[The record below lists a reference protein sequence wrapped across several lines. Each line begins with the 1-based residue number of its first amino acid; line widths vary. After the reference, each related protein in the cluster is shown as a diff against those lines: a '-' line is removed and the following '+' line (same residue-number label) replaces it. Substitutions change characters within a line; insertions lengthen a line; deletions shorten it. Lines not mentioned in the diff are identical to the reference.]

1 MQIRLTYLRVKKNQF
16 KWIQGEDQM
25 NPEEAKESAKSHLLD
40 YLNAK
45 GINTSTTFSC
55 LNPAHE
61 DKHPSMSFDSRR
73 NRCHCFSCGVD
84 YDIFDVV
91 SLETGLTGKDL
102 FEHVYKMFGINVDYQ
117 NHTSCTSSKF
127 IPQPESK
134 TKIDINKK
142 SQNENR
148 ENLTEFFEKCHA
160 AVEKTDY
167 WKKRG
172 LSKATVDAYNL
183 GYWEEKR
190 RFVIPTGDFSYNA
203 RATWEA
209 DKKERYL
216 KPKGQF
222 ELFNLKAIPLAEQPV
237 FVVEGEFDALS
248 IIEAGGIAVAL
259 GSSSNLRFI
268 EFLKSNRP
276 KYPLILALDNDEAG
290 RAGEAKLSEEL
301 TKIQVDF
308 VDADITFGFKD
319 ANEALVKDRETFV
332 QSVLNAKNNVLNLLE
347 EKRQKEAEAYYQTAA
362 VHGLSDFIADI
373 EKRHNKDCV
382 STGFENLDDI
392 LDGGFYPGLYIIGAI
407 SSLGKTTFALQVADN
422 AAKKGQDVLVFSL
435 EMGKQELIA
444 KSISRLSFQKC
455 KSWGSDLDFA
465 TTTRN
470 LMNGK
475 SLNSKERVD
484 FLNECIKGYSDYAGR
499 IFYHIGIGDIGV
511 EKIKSVIARHIRIT
525 GRKPLVIIDY
535 LQIIAPFDMRA
546 TDKQNTDKAVV
557 ELKRAS
563 RDYDVPI
570 FAISSFNRENYTSPV
585 NIASFKESGAIE
597 YTSDVLMALQF
608 KGMDYLKKED
618 GKYEDEKSRT
628 ARIIQL
634 RNEQEKNAE
643 IPGKAQELQLKILK
657 NRNGR
662 KGGVDLEF
670 HPMFNCFEVPK
681 KKVENG
687 GWILKSKK

>member
-1 MQIRLTYLRVKKNQF
+1 
-16 KWIQGEDQM
+16 M

-45 GINTSTTFSC
+45 GINTSTNFSC

-91 SLETGLTGKDL
+91 SLEIGLTGKEL

-117 NHTSCTSSKF
+117 NHTSSTSSKF

-319 ANEALVKDRETFV
+319 ANEALVEDRETFV

>member
-1 MQIRLTYLRVKKNQF
+1 
-16 KWIQGEDQM
+16 M
-25 NPEEAKESAKSHLLD
+25 NPEEAKEYAKTNLEA

-45 GINTSTTFSC
+45 GINTSSNFSC

-91 SLETGLTGKDL
+91 AIDTGLSGKEL
-102 FEHVYKMFGINVDYQ
+102 FNHVYSLYNISVDYENSKNQ
-117 NHTSCTSSKF
+117 TSSKS

-276 KYPLILALDNDEAG
+276 KYPLIMALDNDEAG

-301 TKIQVDF
+301 TKIQIDF

-319 ANEALVKDRETFV
+319 ANEALVEDRETFV

-347 EKRQKEAEAYYQTAA
+347 EKRQKEAKVYYQTSA
-362 VHGLSDFIADI
+362 VNGLSEFIADI
-373 EKRHNKDCV
+373 ERRHNKDCV
-382 STGFENLDDI
+382 STGFENLDEI

-455 KSWGSDLDFA
+455 KSWGSELDFA

-681 KKVENG
+681 KKVEND
-687 GWILKSKK
+687 GWTARVRK

>member
-1 MQIRLTYLRVKKNQF
+1 
-16 KWIQGEDQM
+16 M
-25 NPEEAKESAKSHLLD
+25 NPEEAKEYAKTNLEA

-45 GINTSTTFSC
+45 GINTSSNFSC

-91 SLETGLTGKDL
+91 AIDTGLSGKEL
-102 FEHVYKMFGINVDYQ
+102 FNHVYSLYNISVDYENSKNQ
-117 NHTSCTSSKF
+117 TSSKS

-142 SQNENR
+142 SQNEDR

-190 RFVIPTGDFSYNA
+190 RFVIPTGVFSYNA

-301 TKIQVDF
+301 TKIQVEF

-319 ANEALVKDRETFV
+319 ANEALVEDRETFV

-347 EKRQKEAEAYYQTAA
+347 EKREKEAEAYYQTSA
-362 VHGLSDFIADI
+362 VNGLSEFIADI
-373 EKRHNKDCV
+373 ERRHNKDCV
-382 STGFENLDDI
+382 STGFENLDEI

-681 KKVENG
+681 KKVEND
-687 GWILKSKK
+687 GWTARVRK

>member
-1 MQIRLTYLRVKKNQF
+1 
-16 KWIQGEDQM
+16 M
-25 NPEEAKESAKSHLLD
+25 NPEEAKESAKSHLLN

-45 GINTSTTFSC
+45 GINTSTNFSC

-61 DKHPSMSFDSRR
+61 DKHPSMSFDQRR
-73 NRCHCFSCGVD
+73 NRCHCFSCGAD
-84 YDIFDVV
+84 YDIFDVIR
-91 SLETGLTGKDL
+91 LETGLTGKEL
-102 FEHVYKMFGINVDYQ
+102 FEHTYKMFGITVDNQ
-117 NHTSCTSSKF
+117 NFTSETSSKS
-127 IPQPESK
+127 ISHSESK

-142 SQNENR
+142 SQSENR
-148 ENLTEFFEKCHA
+148 EPLTEFFEKCHA

-172 LSKATVDAYNL
+172 LSKAIVDAYNL
-183 GYWEEKR
+183 GYWEEKK

-222 ELFNLKAIPLAEQPV
+222 ELFNLKAIPFAEQPV

-259 GSSSNLRFI
+259 GSASNLRFI
-268 EFLKSNRP
+268 EFLKSNKP

-290 RAGEAKLSEEL
+290 RAGEAKLSDEL
-301 TKIQVDF
+301 TKIQVEF
-308 VDADITFGFKD
+308 VDADITGDFKD
-319 ANEALVKDRETFV
+319 ANDALIGDRDVFIQNV
-332 QSVLNAKNNVLNLLE
+332 INARDNVLSLLE
-347 EKRQKEAEAYYQTAA
+347 EKRQKEEQAYYQTSA
-362 VHGLSDFIADI
+362 VNGLSDFIADI

-382 STGFENLDDI
+382 STGFENLDKI

-455 KSWGSDLDFA
+455 RNWGSNLDFA

-470 LMNGK
+470 LMNGN

-484 FLNECIKGYSDYAGR
+484 FLNECINGYADYAGR

-511 EKIKSVIARHIRIT
+511 EKIKAVIARHIKIT

-670 HPMFNCFEVPK
+670 YPMFNCFEVPK

-687 GWILKSKK
+687 GWTLRTKK

>member
-1 MQIRLTYLRVKKNQF
+1 
-16 KWIQGEDQM
+16 M
-25 NPEEAKESAKSHLLD
+25 NPEEAKEYAKTNLEA

-45 GINTSTTFSC
+45 GINTSSNFSC

-84 YDIFDVV
+84 YDIFDVMAID
-91 SLETGLTGKDL
+91 TGLSGKEL
-102 FEHVYKMFGINVDYQ
+102 FNHVYSLYNISVEYENSKNQI
-117 NHTSCTSSKF
+117 SSKS
-127 IPQPESK
+127 IPQPESAAMAA
-134 TKIDINKK
+134 TKISINKK

-160 AVEKTDY
+160 AIEKTDY

-190 RFVIPTGDFSYNA
+190 RFVIPTGNFSYNA

-301 TKIQVDF
+301 TKIQVEF
-308 VDADITFGFKD
+308 VDADITLGFKD
-319 ANEALVKDRETFV
+319 ANEALVGDRETFI
-332 QSVLNAKNNVLNLLE
+332 QTVLNARNNVLVLLE

-362 VHGLSDFIADI
+362 VNGLSDFIADI

-382 STGFENLDDI
+382 STGFENLDEI

-525 GRKPLVIIDY
+525 GKKPLVIIDY
-535 LQIIAPFDMRA
+535 LQIIAPFDIRA

-597 YTSDVLMALQF
+597 YTSDVLMALH
-608 KGMDYLKKED
+608 GL
-618 GKYEDEKSRT
+618 
-628 ARIIQL
+628 
-634 RNEQEKNAE
+634 
-643 IPGKAQELQLKILK
+643 P
-657 NRNGR
+657 
-662 KGGVDLEF
+662 
-670 HPMFNCFEVPK
+670 
-681 KKVENG
+681 
-687 GWILKSKK
+687 

>member
-1 MQIRLTYLRVKKNQF
+1 
-16 KWIQGEDQM
+16 M

-45 GINTSTTFSC
+45 GINTSTNFSC

-91 SLETGLTGKDL
+91 SLEIGLTGKEL

-117 NHTSCTSSKF
+117 NHTSSTSSKF

-319 ANEALVKDRETFV
+319 ANEALVEDRETFV

-382 STGFENLDDI
+382 STGFENLDEI

>member
-1 MQIRLTYLRVKKNQF
+1 
-16 KWIQGEDQM
+16 M
-25 NPEEAKESAKSHLLD
+25 NPEEAKEYAKTNLEA

-45 GINTSTTFSC
+45 GINTSSNFSC

-91 SLETGLTGKDL
+91 AIDTGLSGKEL
-102 FEHVYKMFGINVDYQ
+102 FNHVYSLYNISVDYENSKNQ
-117 NHTSCTSSKF
+117 TSSKS

-268 EFLKSNRP
+268 EFLKSNKP

-301 TKIQVDF
+301 TKIQVEF
-308 VDADITFGFKD
+308 VDADITLGFKD
-319 ANEALVKDRETFV
+319 ANEALVGDRETFV
-332 QSVLNAKNNVLNLLE
+332 QSVLNARNNVLALLE
-347 EKRQKEAEAYYQTAA
+347 EKRQKEEAAYYQTSA
-362 VHGLSDFIADI
+362 VNGLTEFIADI
-373 EKRHNKDCV
+373 ERRHNKDCV
-382 STGFENLDDI
+382 STGFQNLDDI

-455 KSWGSDLDFA
+455 RSWGSELDFA

-470 LMNGK
+470 LLNGK

-484 FLNECIKGYSDYAGR
+484 FLNECIKSYADYAGR

-511 EKIKSVIARHIRIT
+511 EKIKAVIARHIRIT

-681 KKVENG
+681 KKVEND
-687 GWILKSKK
+687 GWTARVRK

>member
-1 MQIRLTYLRVKKNQF
+1 
-16 KWIQGEDQM
+16 M
-25 NPEEAKESAKSHLLD
+25 NPEEAKEYAKTNFEA

-45 GINTSTTFSC
+45 GINTSSNFSC

-84 YDIFDVV
+84 YDIFDVMAID
-91 SLETGLTGKDL
+91 TGLSGKEL
-102 FEHVYKMFGINVDYQ
+102 FNHVYSLYNISVEYENSKNQI
-117 NHTSCTSSKF
+117 SSKF
-127 IPQPESK
+127 ISQPESTAIAA
-134 TKIDINKK
+134 TKIAINKK

-148 ENLTEFFEKCHA
+148 ENLTKFFEKCHA
-160 AVEKTDY
+160 AIEKTDY

-190 RFVIPTGDFSYNA
+190 RFVIPTGEFSYNA

-301 TKIQVDF
+301 TKIQMEF
-308 VDADITFGFKD
+308 VDADITLGFKD
-319 ANEALVKDRETFV
+319 ANEALVGDRETFI
-332 QSVLNAKNNVLNLLE
+332 QTVLNARNNVLALLE
-347 EKRQKEAEAYYQTAA
+347 EKRQKEAAAYYQTAA
-362 VHGLSDFIADI
+362 VNGLSDFIADI

-382 STGFENLDDI
+382 STGFENLDEI

-444 KSISRLSFQKC
+444 KSISRISFQKC

-475 SLNSKERVD
+475 SLSSKERVD

-525 GRKPLVIIDY
+525 GKKPLVIIDY

-687 GWILKSKK
+687 GWTLKAKK

>member
-1 MQIRLTYLRVKKNQF
+1 
-16 KWIQGEDQM
+16 M

-45 GINTSTTFSC
+45 GINTSTNFSC

-91 SLETGLTGKDL
+91 AIDTGLSGKEL

-117 NHTSCTSSKF
+117 NHTSSTSSKF

-172 LSKATVDAYNL
+172 LSKATIDAYNL

-319 ANEALVKDRETFV
+319 ANEALVEDRETFV
-332 QSVLNAKNNVLNLLE
+332 QSVLNAKNNVLNLLD

-382 STGFENLDDI
+382 STGFENLDEI

-455 KSWGSDLDFA
+455 KCWGSDLDFA

>member
-1 MQIRLTYLRVKKNQF
+1 
-16 KWIQGEDQM
+16 M
-25 NPEEAKESAKSHLLD
+25 NPEEAKEYAKTNLEA

-45 GINTSTTFSC
+45 GINTSSNFSC

-91 SLETGLTGKDL
+91 AIDTGLSGKEL
-102 FEHVYKMFGINVDYQ
+102 FNYVYSLYNICVDYDNSKSQ
-117 NHTSCTSSKF
+117 TSSKS

-142 SQNENR
+142 SQNEDR
-148 ENLTEFFEKCHA
+148 KNLTEFFEKCHA

-248 IIEAGGIAVAL
+248 LIEAGGIAVAL

-276 KYPLILALDNDEAG
+276 KYPLIMALDNDEAG

-319 ANEALVKDRETFV
+319 ANEALVEDRETFV

-347 EKRQKEAEAYYQTAA
+347 EKRQKEAEAYYQTSA
-362 VHGLSDFIADI
+362 VNGLSEFIADI
-373 EKRHNKDCV
+373 ERRHNKDCV
-382 STGFENLDDI
+382 STGFENLDEI

-455 KSWGSDLDFA
+455 KSWGSELDFA

-511 EKIKSVIARHIRIT
+511 EKITSVIARHIRIT

-681 KKVENG
+681 KKVEND
-687 GWILKSKK
+687 GWTARVRK

>member
-1 MQIRLTYLRVKKNQF
+1 
-16 KWIQGEDQM
+16 M
-25 NPEEAKESAKSHLLD
+25 NPEEAKEKAKGHLLD

-45 GINTSTTFSC
+45 GINTSTNFSC

-73 NRCHCFSCGVD
+73 NRCHCFSCGAD
-84 YDIFDVV
+84 YDIFDLV
-91 SLETGLTGKDL
+91 SIENGLTGKEL
-102 FEHVYKMFGINVDYQ
+102 FEHVYKMFGISVDYQ
-117 NHTSCTSSKF
+117 NYASKTPSKF
-127 IPQPESK
+127 IPQPESAAK
-134 TKIDINKK
+134 PATKIDIKK
-142 SQNENR
+142 IPASSAGMTGSENR
-148 ENLTEFFEKCHA
+148 EKLTDFFGKCHE

-190 RFVIPTGDFSYNA
+190 RFVIPTGEFSYNA

-222 ELFNLKAIPLAEQPV
+222 ELFNLKSIPLAEQPV

-268 EFLKSNRP
+268 EFLKSNKP
-276 KYPLILALDNDEAG
+276 KYPMILALDNDEAG
-290 RAGEAKLSEEL
+290 RAGEERLSEEL
-301 TKIQVDF
+301 AEIHVDF
-308 VDADITFGFKD
+308 VVADITLGFKD
-319 ANEALVKDRETFV
+319 ANEALVGDRENFI
-332 QSVLNAKNNVLNLLE
+332 QAVLSAKNNVLSLLE
-347 EKRQKEAEAYYQTAA
+347 EKRQKEAEAYYRTSA
-362 VHGLSDFIADI
+362 VNGLGDFIADI
-373 EKRHNKDCV
+373 ERRKNKDCV
-382 STGFENLDDI
+382 STGFENLDEI

-422 AAKKGQDVLVFSL
+422 AAKMGQDVLVFSL

-455 KSWGSDLDFA
+455 RSWGSDLEFA

-475 SLNSKERVD
+475 SLDSKERVD

-511 EKIKSVIARHIRIT
+511 EKIKSVIDRHIRIT

-563 RDYDVPI
+563 RDYEVPI

-634 RNEQEKNAE
+634 RNEQEKIAE
-643 IPGKAQELQLKILK
+643 IPGKPQELQLKILK

-681 KKVENG
+681 KKEENG
-687 GWILKSKK
+687 GWKVRERK

>member
-1 MQIRLTYLRVKKNQF
+1 
-16 KWIQGEDQM
+16 M
-25 NPEEAKESAKSHLLD
+25 NPEEAKESAKSHLSD

-45 GINTSTTFSC
+45 GINTSTNFSC

-61 DKHPSMSFDSRR
+61 DKHPSMSFDPRR

-84 YDIFDVV
+84 YDIFDVIG
-91 SLETGLTGKDL
+91 LETGLSGKEL
-102 FEHVYKMFGINVDYQ
+102 FEHTYKMFGINVDYQ
-117 NHTSCTSSKF
+117 KYTSGTSSKS
-127 IPQPESK
+127 IPHPESK

-148 ENLTEFFEKCHA
+148 EPLTDFFAKCHA

-172 LSKATVDAYNL
+172 LSKAIIDAYNL
-183 GYWEEKR
+183 GYWEEKK
-190 RFVIPTGDFSYNA
+190 RFVIPTGEFSYNA

-222 ELFNLKAIPLAEQPV
+222 ELFNLKVIPLAEQPV

-290 RAGEAKLSEEL
+290 RVGEAKLSDEL
-301 TKIQVDF
+301 TKIQVEF
-308 VDADITFGFKD
+308 VDADITGDFKD
-319 ANEALVKDRETFV
+319 ANEALIGDREVFIQNV
-332 QSVLNAKNNVLNLLE
+332 QSARDNVLSLLE
-347 EKRQKEAEAYYQTAA
+347 EKRQKEEQAYYQTAA

-382 STGFENLDDI
+382 STGFDNLDEI

-455 KSWGSDLDFA
+455 KNWGSDLDFA

-484 FLNECIKGYSDYAGR
+484 FLNECIKGYADYAGR
-499 IFYHIGIGDIGV
+499 IYYHIGIGDIGV
-511 EKIKSVIARHIRIT
+511 EKIKAVIARHIKIT

-687 GWILKSKK
+687 GWTLRTKK

>member
-1 MQIRLTYLRVKKNQF
+1 
-16 KWIQGEDQM
+16 M
-25 NPEEAKESAKSHLLD
+25 NPEEAKESAKTHLLD

-45 GINTSTTFSC
+45 GINTSTNFSC

-61 DKHPSMSFDSRR
+61 DRHPSMSFDSRR

-91 SLETGLTGKDL
+91 AIDTGLSGKEL
-102 FEHVYKMFGINVDYQ
+102 FNHVYSLYNISVDYDNSKSQ
-117 NHTSCTSSKF
+117 TSSKS

-134 TKIDINKK
+134 TNVNIQKGT
-142 SQNENR
+142 QQELPR
-148 ENLTEFFEKCHA
+148 ESLTEFFAKCHS

-172 LSKATVDAYNL
+172 LSKAIVDAYNL

-190 RFVIPTGDFSYNA
+190 RFVIPTGEFSYNA

-216 KPKGQF
+216 KPKGHF
-222 ELFNLKAIPLAEQPV
+222 ELFNLNAIPLAEQPV

-301 TKIQVDF
+301 TKIQVEF
-308 VDADITFGFKD
+308 VDADITLGFKD
-319 ANEALVKDRETFV
+319 ANEALVGDRETFI
-332 QSVLNAKNNVLNLLE
+332 QTVLNARNNVLALLE
-347 EKRQKEAEAYYQTAA
+347 EKRQKEEAAYYQTSA
-362 VHGLSDFIADI
+362 VNGLTEFIADI
-373 EKRHNKDCV
+373 ERRHNKDCV
-382 STGFENLDDI
+382 STGFQNLDDI

-455 KSWGSDLDFA
+455 RSWGSELDYA

-470 LMNGK
+470 LLNGK

-484 FLNECIKGYSDYAGR
+484 FLNECIKSYADYAGR

-511 EKIKSVIARHIRIT
+511 EKIKAVIARHIKIT

-608 KGMDYLKKED
+608 KGMDYLKKDD
-618 GKYEDEKSRT
+618 GKYEDEKTRT

-634 RNEQEKNAE
+634 RAEQEKNAE

-662 KGGVDLEF
+662 KGGIDLEF

-681 KKVENG
+681 KTVGKNE
-687 GWILKSKK
+687 WTLKKRKG

>member
-1 MQIRLTYLRVKKNQF
+1 
-16 KWIQGEDQM
+16 M

-91 SLETGLTGKDL
+91 ANDTGLSGKEL
-102 FEHVYKMFGINVDYQ
+102 FNHVYSLYNISVDYENSKNQ
-117 NHTSCTSSKF
+117 TSSKF

-319 ANEALVKDRETFV
+319 ANEALVEDRETFV

-362 VHGLSDFIADI
+362 VHRLSDFIADI

-382 STGFENLDDI
+382 STGFENLDEI

-484 FLNECIKGYSDYAGR
+484 FLNECIKDYSDYAGR

-511 EKIKSVIARHIRIT
+511 EKIKAVIARHIRIT

-687 GWILKSKK
+687 GWVLKAKK

>member
-1 MQIRLTYLRVKKNQF
+1 
-16 KWIQGEDQM
+16 M
-25 NPEEAKESAKSHLLD
+25 NPEEAKEYAKTNLEA

-45 GINTSTTFSC
+45 GINTSSNFSC

-91 SLETGLTGKDL
+91 AIDTGLSGKEL
-102 FEHVYKMFGINVDYQ
+102 FNHVYNLYNISVDYDNSKSQ
-117 NHTSCTSSKF
+117 TSSKS

-142 SQNENR
+142 SQNEDR
-148 ENLTEFFEKCHA
+148 ENFTEFFEKCHA

-190 RFVIPTGDFSYNA
+190 RFVIPTGNFSYNA

-301 TKIQVDF
+301 TKIQVEF

-319 ANEALVKDRETFV
+319 ANEALVEDRETFV

-382 STGFENLDDI
+382 STGFENLDEI

-687 GWILKSKK
+687 GWTLKSRK

>member
-1 MQIRLTYLRVKKNQF
+1 
-16 KWIQGEDQM
+16 M
-25 NPEEAKESAKSHLLD
+25 NPEEAKESAKSHLSD

-45 GINTSTTFSC
+45 GINTSTNFSC

-61 DKHPSMSFDSRR
+61 DKHPSMSFDQRR

-84 YDIFDVV
+84 YDIFDVIG
-91 SLETGLTGKDL
+91 LETGLSGKEL
-102 FEHVYKMFGINVDYQ
+102 FEHTYKMFGINVDYQ
-117 NHTSCTSSKF
+117 NYTSDTSSKS
-127 IPQPESK
+127 ISHPESK
-134 TKIDINKK
+134 TKVDINKK

-148 ENLTEFFEKCHA
+148 EPLTDFFAKCHA

-172 LSKATVDAYNL
+172 LSKAIIDAYNL
-183 GYWEEKR
+183 GYWEEKK
-190 RFVIPTGDFSYNA
+190 RFVIPTGEFSYNA

-222 ELFNLKAIPLAEQPV
+222 ELFNLKVIPLAEQPV

-268 EFLKSNRP
+268 EFLESNRP

-290 RAGEAKLSEEL
+290 RVGEAKLSDEL
-301 TKIQVDF
+301 TKIQVEF
-308 VDADITFGFKD
+308 VDADITGDFKD
-319 ANEALVKDRETFV
+319 ANEALIGDREVFIQNV
-332 QSVLNAKNNVLNLLE
+332 MNARNNVLSLLE
-347 EKRQKEAEAYYQTAA
+347 EKRQKEEQAYYQTSA
-362 VHGLSDFIADI
+362 VNGLSEFIADI
-373 EKRHNKDCV
+373 EKRHNRDCV
-382 STGFENLDDI
+382 STGFENLDEI

-455 KSWGSDLDFA
+455 KNWGSDLDFA

-484 FLNECIKGYSDYAGR
+484 FLNECIKGYADYAGR
-499 IFYHIGIGDIGV
+499 IYYHIGIGDIGV
-511 EKIKSVIARHIRIT
+511 EKINAVIARHIKIT

-597 YTSDVLMALQF
+597 YTSDVLMALQY

-662 KGGVDLEF
+662 KGGVDFEF

-687 GWILKSKK
+687 GWTLRTKK

>member
-1 MQIRLTYLRVKKNQF
+1 
-16 KWIQGEDQM
+16 M
-25 NPEEAKESAKSHLLD
+25 NPEEAKEYAKT
-40 YLNAK
+40 YLKAYLSTK
-45 GINTSTTFSC
+45 GINTSTNFSC

-61 DKHPSMSFDSRR
+61 DKHPSMSFDQRR

-84 YDIFDVV
+84 YDIFDVIGID
-91 SLETGLTGKDL
+91 TGLSGKEL
-102 FEHVYKMFGINVDYQ
+102 FNHVYGLYNISVDYDNSKSQ
-117 NHTSCTSSKF
+117 ASSKS
-127 IPQPESK
+127 IPHAESNANDNIKK
-134 TKIDINKK
+134 TD
-142 SQNENR
+142 NENR
-148 ENLTEFFEKCHA
+148 ESLTEFFAKCHA
-160 AVEKTDY
+160 EVGKTDY

-172 LSKATVDAYNL
+172 LSKAIVDAYNL

-203 RATWEA
+203 RATWDS

-216 KPKGQF
+216 KPRGQF
-222 ELFNLKAIPLAEQPV
+222 ELFNLNAIPLAEQPV

-248 IIEAGGIAVAL
+248 VIEAGGIAVAL

-268 EFLKSNRP
+268 EFLKSNKP

-301 TKIQVDF
+301 TKIQVEF
-308 VDADITFGFKD
+308 VEADITLGFKD
-319 ANEALVKDRETFV
+319 ANEALVGDRDNFIQT
-332 QSVLNAKNNVLNLLE
+332 VLNAKNNVLALLE
-347 EKRQKEAEAYYQTAA
+347 EKRQKEEQAYYQTSAA
-362 VHGLSDFIADI
+362 NGLADFIADI
-373 EKRHNKDCV
+373 ERRHNKDCV
-382 STGFENLDDI
+382 STGFSNLDDI

-435 EMGKQELIA
+435 EMGKQELTA
-444 KSISRLSFQKC
+444 KSISRISFQKC
-455 KSWGSDLDFA
+455 RSYGSDLEYA

-470 LMNGK
+470 LLNGK
-475 SLNSKERVD
+475 SLNSKERVE
-484 FLNECIKGYSDYAGR
+484 FLNDCIKSYADYAGR

-511 EKIKSVIARHIRIT
+511 EKIKAVIARHIKIT

-563 RDYDVPI
+563 RDYDIPI
-570 FAISSFNRENYTSPV
+570 FAISSFNRENYTNPV

-608 KGMDYLKKED
+608 KGMDYRKKD
-618 GKYEDEKSRT
+618 DDKYEDEKSRT

-643 IPGKAQELQLKILK
+643 TPGKPQELQLKILK

-662 KGGVDLEF
+662 KGSVDLEF

-681 KKVENG
+681 KKVENE
-687 GWILKSKK
+687 GWTLKSKKK

>member
-1 MQIRLTYLRVKKNQF
+1 
-16 KWIQGEDQM
+16 M
-25 NPEEAKESAKSHLLD
+25 NPEEAKESAKSHLSD

-45 GINTSTTFSC
+45 GINTSTNFSC
-55 LNPAHE
+55 LNPSH
-61 DKHPSMSFDSRR
+61 DDRHPSMSFDSRR

-91 SLETGLTGKDL
+91 GLETGLTGKEL
-102 FEHVYKMFGINVDYQ
+102 FDHVYKLYNISVDYSDFNKNQ
-117 NHTSCTSSKF
+117 NTSKS
-127 IPQPESK
+127 IPHPESK

-142 SQNENR
+142 SHDENR
-148 ENLTEFFEKCHA
+148 ESLTEFFAKCHA

-172 LSKATVDAYNL
+172 LSKAIVDAYNL
-183 GYWEEKR
+183 GYWEEKK
-190 RFVIPTGDFSYNA
+190 RFVIPTGEFSYNA

-290 RAGEAKLSEEL
+290 RVGEAKLSDEL
-301 TKIQVDF
+301 TKIQVEF
-308 VDADITFGFKD
+308 IDADITGDFKD
-319 ANEALVKDRETFV
+319 ANEALIGDREVFIQNV
-332 QSVLNAKNNVLNLLE
+332 MNARNNVLSLLE
-347 EKRQKEAEAYYQTAA
+347 EKRQKEEQAYYQTSA
-362 VHGLSDFIADI
+362 VNGLSDFIADI
-373 EKRHNKDCV
+373 EKRHNRDCV
-382 STGFENLDDI
+382 STGFENLDEI

-455 KSWGSDLDFA
+455 KNWGSDLDFA

-484 FLNECIKGYSDYAGR
+484 FLNECIKGYADYAGR
-499 IFYHIGIGDIGV
+499 IYYHIGIGDIGV
-511 EKIKSVIARHIRIT
+511 EKIKAVIARHIKIT

-687 GWILKSKK
+687 GWTLRTKK

>member
-1 MQIRLTYLRVKKNQF
+1 
-16 KWIQGEDQM
+16 M
-25 NPEEAKESAKSHLLD
+25 NPEEAKESAKTYLLD
-40 YLNAK
+40 YLTAK
-45 GINTSTTFSC
+45 GINTSTNFSC
-55 LNPAHE
+55 LNPLHE
-61 DKHPSMSFDSRR
+61 DRHPSMSFDKNR

-84 YDIFDVV
+84 YDIFDVAGID
-91 SLETGLTGKDL
+91 TGFSGKEL
-102 FEHVYKMFGINVDYQ
+102 FDYVYKMFNIHVEYQ
-117 NHTSCTSSKF
+117 NNTSKSIPHAESQANKIINGQGPRESLTS
-127 IPQPESK
+127 
-134 TKIDINKK
+134 
-142 SQNENR
+142 
-148 ENLTEFFEKCHA
+148 FFETCHS
-160 AVEKTDY
+160 AVDKTDY

-190 RFVIPTGDFSYNA
+190 RFVIPTGEYSYNA
-203 RATWEA
+203 RATWDA

-222 ELFNLKAIPLAEQPV
+222 ELFNLKAIPVAEQPV

-248 IIEAGGIAVAL
+248 VIEAGGIAVAL
-259 GSSSNLRFI
+259 GSSSNLRFV
-268 EFLKSNRP
+268 EFLKANRP
-276 KYPLILALDNDEAG
+276 KFPLILALDNDEAG
-290 RAGEAKLSEEL
+290 RAAEEKLTQEL
-301 TKIQVDF
+301 IKIGVDY
-308 VDADITFGFKD
+308 VQADITDQFKD
-319 ANEALVKDRETFV
+319 SNEALVQDRSNFI
-332 QSVLNAKNNVLNLLE
+332 QRVLSARDNVLKLLE
-347 EKRQKEAEAYYQTAA
+347 EKRQAEEKAYYQTSAA
-362 VHGLSDFIADI
+362 NGISDFIDDI
-373 EKRHNKDCV
+373 KKRHNKDCI
-382 STGFENLDDI
+382 SSGFTNLDEI

-407 SSLGKTTFALQVADN
+407 SSLGKTTFSLQIADN
-422 AAKKGQDVLVFSL
+422 AAKNGQDVLVFSL

-444 KSISRLSFQKC
+444 KSISRLSFLKC
-455 KSWGSDLDFA
+455 KSWGSELTYA

-475 SLNSKERVD
+475 AIETQAQVD
-484 FLNECIKGYSDYAGR
+484 FMNECLKDYAGYAGH

-511 EKIKSVIARHIRIT
+511 EKIKTVIARHIKIT

-563 RDYDVPI
+563 RDYDIPI
-570 FAISSFNRENYTSPV
+570 FAISSFNRENYTNPV

-643 IPGKAQELQLKILK
+643 IPGKPQELQLKILK

-662 KGGVDLEF
+662 KGGVDFNF
-670 HPMFNCFEVPK
+670 HPMFNCFEIPK
-681 KKVENG
+681 PKQENG
-687 GWILKSKK
+687 GWTLKAKK

>member
-1 MQIRLTYLRVKKNQF
+1 
-16 KWIQGEDQM
+16 M
-25 NPEEAKESAKSHLLD
+25 NPEEAKESAKSHLSD

-45 GINTSTTFSC
+45 GINTSINFSC

-61 DKHPSMSFDSRR
+61 DKHPSMSFDKRR

-91 SLETGLTGKDL
+91 GLETGLTEKEL
-102 FEHVYKMFGINVDYQ
+102 FDHVYRLYNISVDYSDFNKNQ
-117 NHTSCTSSKF
+117 NTSKS
-127 IPQPESK
+127 IPQSESAAK
-134 TKIDINKK
+134 PATEIDINKK

-148 ENLTEFFEKCHA
+148 EPLTDFFEKCHA
-160 AVEKTDY
+160 AIEKTDY

-172 LSKATVDAYNL
+172 LSKAIVDAYNL
-183 GYWEEKR
+183 GYWEEKK

-290 RAGEAKLSEEL
+290 RAGEAKLSDEL

-308 VDADITFGFKD
+308 VGADITGGFKD
-319 ANEALVKDRETFV
+319 ANEALIADREVFIQNV
-332 QSVLNAKNNVLNLLE
+332 QSARDNVLSLLE
-347 EKRQKEAEAYYQTAA
+347 EKRQKEEQAYYQTSA
-362 VHGLSDFIADI
+362 VNGLSDFIDDI
-373 EKRHNKDCV
+373 EKRRNKDCV
-382 STGFENLDDI
+382 STGFENLDEI

-455 KSWGSDLDFA
+455 KKWGSSLDFA

-475 SLNSKERVD
+475 SLDSKERVD
-484 FLNECIKGYSDYAGR
+484 FLNECIKGYADYAGR

-511 EKIKSVIARHIRIT
+511 EKIKSVIARHIKVT

-681 KKVENG
+681 KKVNG
-687 GWILKSKK
+687 DGWSLKSKK

>member
-1 MQIRLTYLRVKKNQF
+1 
-16 KWIQGEDQM
+16 M

-45 GINTSTTFSC
+45 GINTSTNFSC
-55 LNPAHE
+55 LNPSH
-61 DKHPSMSFDSRR
+61 DDRHPSMSFDSRR

-91 SLETGLTGKDL
+91 GLETGLTGKEL
-102 FEHVYKMFGINVDYQ
+102 FDHVYKLYNISVDYSDFNKNQ
-117 NHTSCTSSKF
+117 NTSKS
-127 IPQPESK
+127 IPHPESK

-148 ENLTEFFEKCHA
+148 EPLTDFFAKCHA

-172 LSKATVDAYNL
+172 LSKAIIDAYNL
-183 GYWEEKR
+183 GYWEEKK
-190 RFVIPTGDFSYNA
+190 RFVIPTGEFSYNA

-222 ELFNLKAIPLAEQPV
+222 ELFNLKVIPLAEQPV

-290 RAGEAKLSEEL
+290 RVGEAKLSDEL
-301 TKIQVDF
+301 TKIQVEF
-308 VDADITFGFKD
+308 VDADITGDFKD
-319 ANEALVKDRETFV
+319 ANEALIGDREVFIQNV
-332 QSVLNAKNNVLNLLE
+332 MNARNNVLSLLE
-347 EKRQKEAEAYYQTAA
+347 EKRQKEEQAYYQTSA
-362 VHGLSDFIADI
+362 VNGLSEFIADI
-373 EKRHNKDCV
+373 EKRHNRDCV
-382 STGFENLDDI
+382 STGFENLDEI

-455 KSWGSDLDFA
+455 KNWGSDLDFA

-484 FLNECIKGYSDYAGR
+484 FLNECIKGYADYAGR
-499 IFYHIGIGDIGV
+499 IYYHIGIGDIGV
-511 EKIKSVIARHIRIT
+511 EKINAVIARHIKIT

-643 IPGKAQELQLKILK
+643 IPGKPQELQLKILK

-687 GWILKSKK
+687 GWVLKAKK

>member
-1 MQIRLTYLRVKKNQF
+1 
-16 KWIQGEDQM
+16 M
-25 NPEEAKESAKSHLLD
+25 NPEEAKESAKSHLSD

-45 GINTSTTFSC
+45 GINTSTNFSC
-55 LNPAHE
+55 LNPSH
-61 DKHPSMSFDSRR
+61 DDRHPSMSFDSRR

-91 SLETGLTGKDL
+91 GLETGLTGKEL
-102 FEHVYKMFGINVDYQ
+102 FDHVYKLYNISVDYSDFNKNQ
-117 NHTSCTSSKF
+117 NTSKS
-127 IPQPESK
+127 IPHPESK

-148 ENLTEFFEKCHA
+148 EPLTDFFAKCHA

-172 LSKATVDAYNL
+172 LSKSIVDAYNL
-183 GYWEEKR
+183 GYWEEKK
-190 RFVIPTGDFSYNA
+190 RFVIPTGKFSYNA

-222 ELFNLKAIPLAEQPV
+222 ELFNLKVIPLAEQPV

-290 RAGEAKLSEEL
+290 RVGEAKLSDEL
-301 TKIQVDF
+301 TKIQVEF
-308 VDADITFGFKD
+308 VDADITGDFKD
-319 ANEALVKDRETFV
+319 ANEALIGDREVFIQNV
-332 QSVLNAKNNVLNLLE
+332 MNARNNVLSLLE
-347 EKRQKEAEAYYQTAA
+347 EKRQKEEQAYYQTSA
-362 VHGLSDFIADI
+362 VNGLSDFIADI
-373 EKRHNKDCV
+373 EKRHNRDCV
-382 STGFENLDDI
+382 STGFENLDEI

-455 KSWGSDLDFA
+455 KNWGSDLDFA

-484 FLNECIKGYSDYAGR
+484 FLNECIKGYADYAGR
-499 IFYHIGIGDIGV
+499 IYYHIGIGDIGV
-511 EKIKSVIARHIRIT
+511 EKINAVIARHIKIT

-643 IPGKAQELQLKILK
+643 IPGKPQELQLKILK

-687 GWILKSKK
+687 GWVLKAKK

>member
-1 MQIRLTYLRVKKNQF
+1 
-16 KWIQGEDQM
+16 M
-25 NPEEAKESAKSHLLD
+25 NPEEAKEYAKTNLEA

-45 GINTSTTFSC
+45 GINTSSNFSC

-84 YDIFDVV
+84 YDIFDVAAID
-91 SLETGLTGKDL
+91 TGLSGKDL
-102 FEHVYKMFGINVDYQ
+102 FNHVYSLYNISVDYENSKNQ
-117 NHTSCTSSKF
+117 TSSKS
-127 IPQPESK
+127 IPQTESK

-290 RAGEAKLSEEL
+290 RAGKAKLSEEL
-301 TKIQVDF
+301 TKIQIDF

-319 ANEALVKDRETFV
+319 ANEALVEDRETFV

-382 STGFENLDDI
+382 STGFENLDEL

-455 KSWGSDLDFA
+455 KNWGSDLDFA

-511 EKIKSVIARHIRIT
+511 EKIKAVIARHIRIT

-608 KGMDYLKKED
+608 KGMDYLKKD
-618 GKYEDEKSRT
+618 DDKYEDEKSRT

-662 KGGVDLEF
+662 KGGVDFEF

-681 KKVENG
+681 KKLENG
-687 GWILKSKK
+687 GWKVRERK

>member
-1 MQIRLTYLRVKKNQF
+1 
-16 KWIQGEDQM
+16 M
-25 NPEEAKESAKSHLLD
+25 NPEEAKESAKSHLLN

-45 GINTSTTFSC
+45 GINTSTNFSC

-91 SLETGLTGKDL
+91 AIDTGLSGKEL
-102 FEHVYKMFGINVDYQ
+102 FNHVYSLYNISVDYENSKNQ
-117 NHTSCTSSKF
+117 TSSKF

-134 TKIDINKK
+134 IKIDINKK

-319 ANEALVKDRETFV
+319 ANEALVEDRETFV

-382 STGFENLDDI
+382 STGFENLDEI

-687 GWILKSKK
+687 GWVLKAKK

>member
-1 MQIRLTYLRVKKNQF
+1 
-16 KWIQGEDQM
+16 M
-25 NPEEAKESAKSHLLD
+25 NPEEAKESAKGHLLD

-45 GINTSTTFSC
+45 GINTSTNFSC
-55 LNPAHE
+55 LNPSHD

-91 SLETGLTGKDL
+91 GLETGLTGKQL
-102 FEHVYKMFGINVDYQ
+102 FDHVYSLYNISVDYSDFNKNQ
-117 NHTSCTSSKF
+117 NTSKS
-127 IPQPESK
+127 IPHPESK

-142 SQNENR
+142 SHDENR
-148 ENLTEFFEKCHA
+148 ESLTEFFAKCHE

-172 LSKATVDAYNL
+172 LSKAIVDAYNL
-183 GYWEEKR
+183 GYWEEKK
-190 RFVIPTGDFSYNA
+190 RFVIPTGEFSYNA

-209 DKKERYL
+209 DKKERYI

-290 RAGEAKLSEEL
+290 RAGEAKLSDEL
-301 TKIQVDF
+301 TKIQVEF
-308 VDADITFGFKD
+308 VDADITGEFKD
-319 ANEALVKDRETFV
+319 ANEALIGDREVFI
-332 QSVLNAKNNVLNLLE
+332 QNVLNARDNVLSLLE
-347 EKRQKEAEAYYQTAA
+347 EKRQKEEQAYYQTSA
-362 VHGLSDFIADI
+362 VNGLSEFIADI
-373 EKRHNKDCV
+373 EKRRNKDCV
-382 STGFENLDDI
+382 STGFDNLDEI

-422 AAKKGQDVLVFSL
+422 AAKRGQDVLVFSL

-455 KSWGSDLDFA
+455 KNWGSSLDYA

-475 SLNSKERVD
+475 SLESKERVD
-484 FLNECIKGYSDYAGR
+484 FLNECIKGYADYAGR

-511 EKIKSVIARHIRIT
+511 EKIKAVIARHIKIT
-525 GRKPLVIIDY
+525 GRRPLVIIDY

-662 KGGVDLEF
+662 KGGVELEF

-681 KKVENG
+681 KKATG
-687 GWILKSKK
+687 DGWTIKSRK

>member
-1 MQIRLTYLRVKKNQF
+1 
-16 KWIQGEDQM
+16 M
-25 NPEEAKESAKSHLLD
+25 NPEEAKEYAKTNLEA
-40 YLNAK
+40 YLNAI
-45 GINTSTTFSC
+45 GINTSSNFSC

-84 YDIFDVV
+84 YDIFDVAAID
-91 SLETGLTGKDL
+91 TGLSGKEL
-102 FEHVYKMFGINVDYQ
+102 FNHVYSLYNISVDYENSKNQ
-117 NHTSCTSSKF
+117 TSSKS

-172 LSKATVDAYNL
+172 LSKATVDAYKL

-290 RAGEAKLSEEL
+290 RAGVAKLSEEL
-301 TKIQVDF
+301 TKIQIDF

-319 ANEALVKDRETFV
+319 ANEALVEDRETFI

-347 EKRQKEAEAYYQTAA
+347 EKRQKEAEAYYQTSA
-362 VHGLSDFIADI
+362 VNGLSEFIADI
-373 EKRHNKDCV
+373 ERRHNKDCV
-382 STGFENLDDI
+382 STGFENLDEI
-392 LDGGFYPGLYIIGAI
+392 LDGGFYSGLYIIGAI

-422 AAKKGQDVLVFSL
+422 AAKNGQDVLVFSL
-435 EMGKQELIA
+435 EMAKQELIA

-455 KSWGSDLDFA
+455 KSWGSNLDFA

-681 KKVENG
+681 KKLENG
-687 GWILKSKK
+687 GWVLKSRK

>member
-1 MQIRLTYLRVKKNQF
+1 
-16 KWIQGEDQM
+16 M
-25 NPEEAKESAKSHLLD
+25 NPEEAKEYAKTNLEA
-40 YLNAK
+40 YLNSK
-45 GINTSTTFSC
+45 GINTSSNFSC

-91 SLETGLTGKDL
+91 AIDTGLSGKEL
-102 FEHVYKMFGINVDYQ
+102 FNHVYSLYNISVDYKNSKNQ
-117 NHTSCTSSKF
+117 TSSKS

-301 TKIQVDF
+301 TKIQVEF

-319 ANEALVKDRETFV
+319 ANEALVEDRETFI

-347 EKRQKEAEAYYQTAA
+347 EKRQKEAEAYYQTSA
-362 VHGLSDFIADI
+362 VNGLSEFIADI

-382 STGFENLDDI
+382 STGFENLDEI

-687 GWILKSKK
+687 GWTLKSRK

>member
-1 MQIRLTYLRVKKNQF
+1 
-16 KWIQGEDQM
+16 M
-25 NPEEAKESAKSHLLD
+25 NPEEAKESAKSHLSD

-45 GINTSTTFSC
+45 GINTSTNFSC

-61 DKHPSMSFDSRR
+61 DKHPSMSFDQRR

-84 YDIFDVV
+84 YDIFDVIG
-91 SLETGLTGKDL
+91 LETGLSGKEL
-102 FEHVYKMFGINVDYQ
+102 FEHTYKMFGINVDYQ
-117 NHTSCTSSKF
+117 NYTSDTSSKS
-127 IPQPESK
+127 ISHPESK
-134 TKIDINKK
+134 TKVDINKK

-148 ENLTEFFEKCHA
+148 EPLTDFFAKCHA

-172 LSKATVDAYNL
+172 LSKAIIDAYNL
-183 GYWEEKR
+183 GYWEEKK
-190 RFVIPTGDFSYNA
+190 RFVIPTGEFSYNA

-222 ELFNLKAIPLAEQPV
+222 ELFNLKVIPLAEQPV

-290 RAGEAKLSEEL
+290 RAGEAKLSDEL
-301 TKIQVDF
+301 TKIQVEF
-308 VDADITFGFKD
+308 IDADITGDFKD
-319 ANEALVKDRETFV
+319 ANEALIGDREVFIQNV
-332 QSVLNAKNNVLNLLE
+332 MNARNNVLSLLE
-347 EKRQKEAEAYYQTAA
+347 EKRQKEEQAYYQTSA
-362 VHGLSDFIADI
+362 VNGLSEFIADI
-373 EKRHNKDCV
+373 EKRHNRDCV
-382 STGFENLDDI
+382 STGFENLDEI

-455 KSWGSDLDFA
+455 KNWGSDLDFA

-484 FLNECIKGYSDYAGR
+484 FLNECIKGYADYAGR
-499 IFYHIGIGDIGV
+499 IYYHIGIGDIGV
-511 EKIKSVIARHIRIT
+511 EKINAVIARHIKIT

-643 IPGKAQELQLKILK
+643 IPGKPQELQLKILK

-687 GWILKSKK
+687 GWVLKAKK

>member
-1 MQIRLTYLRVKKNQF
+1 
-16 KWIQGEDQM
+16 M
-25 NPEEAKESAKSHLLD
+25 NPEEAKEYAKTNLEA

-45 GINTSTTFSC
+45 GINTSSNFSC

-91 SLETGLTGKDL
+91 AIDTGLSGKEL
-102 FEHVYKMFGINVDYQ
+102 FNHVYSLYNISVDYDNPKSQ
-117 NHTSCTSSKF
+117 TSSKS

-142 SQNENR
+142 SQNEDR

-319 ANEALVKDRETFV
+319 ANEALVEDRESFV

-347 EKRQKEAEAYYQTAA
+347 EKRQKEAEAYYQTSA
-362 VHGLSDFIADI
+362 VNGLSEFIADI
-373 EKRHNKDCV
+373 ERRHNKDCV
-382 STGFENLDDI
+382 STGFENLDEI

-455 KSWGSDLDFA
+455 KSWGSELDFA

-681 KKVENG
+681 KKVEND
-687 GWILKSKK
+687 GWTARVRK

>member
-1 MQIRLTYLRVKKNQF
+1 
-16 KWIQGEDQM
+16 M

-45 GINTSTTFSC
+45 GINTSTNFSC
-55 LNPAHE
+55 LNPSH
-61 DKHPSMSFDSRR
+61 DDRHPSMSFDSRR

-91 SLETGLTGKDL
+91 GLETGLTGKEL
-102 FEHVYKMFGINVDYQ
+102 FDHVYKLYNISVDYSDFNKNQ
-117 NHTSCTSSKF
+117 NTSKS
-127 IPQPESK
+127 IPHPESK

-148 ENLTEFFEKCHA
+148 EPLTDFFAKCHA

-172 LSKATVDAYNL
+172 LSKSIVDAYNL
-183 GYWEEKR
+183 GYWEEKK
-190 RFVIPTGDFSYNA
+190 RFVIPTGKFSYNA

-222 ELFNLKAIPLAEQPV
+222 ELFNLKVIPLAEQPV

-290 RAGEAKLSEEL
+290 RVGEAKLSDEL
-301 TKIQVDF
+301 TKIQVEF
-308 VDADITFGFKD
+308 VDADITGDFKD
-319 ANEALVKDRETFV
+319 ANEALIGDREVFIQNV
-332 QSVLNAKNNVLNLLE
+332 MNARNNVLSLLE
-347 EKRQKEAEAYYQTAA
+347 EKRQKEEQAYYQTSA
-362 VHGLSDFIADI
+362 VNGLSEFIADI
-373 EKRHNKDCV
+373 EKRHNRDCV
-382 STGFENLDDI
+382 STGFENLDEI

-455 KSWGSDLDFA
+455 KNWGSDLDFA

-484 FLNECIKGYSDYAGR
+484 FLNECIKGYADYAGR
-499 IFYHIGIGDIGV
+499 IYYHIGIGDIGV
-511 EKIKSVIARHIRIT
+511 EKINAVIARHIKIT

-687 GWILKSKK
+687 GWTLRTKK

>member
-1 MQIRLTYLRVKKNQF
+1 
-16 KWIQGEDQM
+16 M

-45 GINTSTTFSC
+45 GINTSTNFSC
-55 LNPAHE
+55 LNPSH
-61 DKHPSMSFDSRR
+61 DDRHPSMSFDSRR

-91 SLETGLTGKDL
+91 GLETGLTGKEL
-102 FEHVYKMFGINVDYQ
+102 FDHVYKLYNISVDYSDFNKNQ
-117 NHTSCTSSKF
+117 NTSKS
-127 IPQPESK
+127 IPHPESK

-148 ENLTEFFEKCHA
+148 EPLTDFFAKCHA

-172 LSKATVDAYNL
+172 LSKAIVDAYNL
-183 GYWEEKR
+183 GYWEEKKR
-190 RFVIPTGDFSYNA
+190 LVIPTGEFSYNA

-248 IIEAGGIAVAL
+248 IIEAGGIAVSL

-290 RAGEAKLSEEL
+290 RAGEAKLSDEL
-301 TKIQVDF
+301 TKIQVEF
-308 VDADITFGFKD
+308 IDADITGDFKD
-319 ANEALVKDRETFV
+319 ANEALIGDREVFIQNV
-332 QSVLNAKNNVLNLLE
+332 INARNNVLSLLE
-347 EKRQKEAEAYYQTAA
+347 EKRQKEEQAYYQTSA
-362 VHGLSDFIADI
+362 VNGLSDFIADI

-382 STGFENLDDI
+382 STGFENLDEI

-455 KSWGSDLDFA
+455 KNWGSDLDFA

-475 SLNSKERVD
+475 ALSSKERVD
-484 FLNECIKGYSDYAGR
+484 FLNECIKGYADYAGR
-499 IFYHIGIGDIGV
+499 IYYHIGIGDIGV
-511 EKIKSVIARHIRIT
+511 EKIKAVIARHIKIT
-525 GRKPLVIIDY
+525 GRRPLVIIDY

-608 KGMDYLKKED
+608 KGMDYMKKED

-662 KGGVDLEF
+662 KGGVDFEF

-687 GWILKSKK
+687 GWTLRTKK